1 MNNLLFVSQVR
12 DRVKCISASDGVP
25 ISTQWEA
32 QGYHYPT
39 QIAQFGLSHYSKN
52 LTDPEPRRKVNK
64 SNFLVDFFPLLPIQ
78 FLEPFSRSLKTL
90 MKINHLGPFPMAV
103 ISQKYLH
110 RQSNI

>member
-1 MNNLLFVSQVR
+1 MNNLLFVFQVR

-52 LTDPEPRRKVNK
+52 LTDPEPRRKVK
-64 SNFLVDFFPLLPIQ
+64 KINFLVDLFLFFQ
-78 FLEPFSRSLKTL
+78 YNFLNHFSRLLKTL
-90 MKINHLGPFPMAV
+90 MKINHLGPFQMAV
-103 ISQKYLH
+103 ISQKYQH
-110 RQSNI
+110 HQSNI